1 MLQERYYSVWFSYFA
16 SPAAIFCYMLLM
28 ILLKD
33 ELLTPLPIQQLHEAS
48 NKESK
53 KNYLSQTTML
63 SPGGLCNTASKT
75 P

>member
-48 NKESK
+48 N
-53 KNYLSQTTML
+53 
-63 SPGGLCNTASKT
+63 
-75 P
+75 